1 MKVFQSLQSEEREG
15 VWLRQRPQSGRHWK
29 IRLDRSHLL
38 ASEHGPVQP
47 ASSENPSQPIF
58 GANLLFSILATSAI
72 VIVCICTYS
81 RSPFK
86 IIGFF
91 TQSTPK
97 WWILQH
103 IISPRSVNCNLC
115 ELENIEMKRKVS
127 SLKEKWCSSG
137 CDWIG
142 QNMVVI
148 GRIQGR
154 IGSSRFNERIQTHG
168 QPHLHL
174 SIFFYP
180 FLSVLS
186 FSICSYFHP
195 WKTIAAGLFGSKESN
210 RKMLSAASL
219 MIIYCNRGAI

>member
-1 MKVFQSLQSEEREG
+1 MDNLWFQWKFSNLCKVKRERE

-103 IISPRSVNCNLC
+103 TISPRSVNCNLC
-115 ELENIEMKRKVS
+115 ELDNIEMKRKGS

-174 SIFFYP
+174 SIFSILFCLFYL
-180 FLSVLS
+180 FLSGHI
-186 FSICSYFHP
+186 SILEKQSLAGWPSRRKAIARCSQRP
-195 WKTIAAGLFGSKESN
+195 L
-210 RKMLSAASL
+210 
-219 MIIYCNRGAI
+219 

>member
-1 MKVFQSLQSEEREG
+1 M
-15 VWLRQRPQSGRHWK
+15 
-29 IRLDRSHLL
+29 
-38 ASEHGPVQP
+38 
-47 ASSENPSQPIF
+47 
-58 GANLLFSILATSAI
+58 
-72 VIVCICTYS
+72 
-81 RSPFK
+81 
-86 IIGFF
+86 
-91 TQSTPK
+91 
-97 WWILQH
+97 QH

-186 FSICSYFHP
+186 FFYLFIFPSLKNNRWRVGRVEGKQSQDAHS
-195 WKTIAAGLFGSKESN
+195 GLSN
-210 RKMLSAASL
+210 DNLLQPRGN
-219 MIIYCNRGAI
+219 IIYCIRGLTRVSW